1 MPGASRAPVVQTLI
15 IVLVT
20 VLDWAIVVFTLAL
33 GLWGFRQGLIV
44 GTLTLIGFA
53 VGAFAGSRIGP
64 LLLNQ
69 GAESPYA
76 PLCAAL
82 GALLGGALVAVTLES
97 LALGLRSR
105 LIRGRGA
112 LHLAD
117 GAGGAAL
124 VASVALGLTWV
135 FGAVALHAPG
145 TARLRADV
153 QRSLI
158 LRSLNDV
165 LPPSGP
171 ILHALNRVDPAPSIV
186 GPAMAV
192 GAPDP
197 RIVGDPDVVG
207 AGASVVRV
215 LGTACGL
222 GVEGSGWVAGP
233 GLVVTNAHV
242 VAGEEDTTVTTQE
255 GASLDATAVHYDP
268 ENDLAVLRIGAD
280 LPVLPIAPD
289 PKPGVAAAVLG
300 YPENGPFAIAAA
312 RLGETQETISEDSYG
327 RRPVRRPIASLRG
340 NVRSGNSG
348 GPLVDDRGR
357 ILGTVFAATTSGT
370 PGGFAVPDEV
380 VEDALRQTS
389 TPVNTGPCTS

>member
-1 MPGASRAPVVQTLI
+1 M
-15 IVLVT
+15 T
-20 VLDWAIVVFTLAL
+20 VLDWGIVAFTLAL
-33 GLWGFRQGLIV
+33 GLWGYRQGLIV
-44 GTLTLIGFA
+44 GTLTLVGFA

-64 LLLNQ
+64 LMLNQ

-82 GALLGGALVAVTLES
+82 GALMAGALVAVALES

-105 LIRGRGA
+105 LVRGRG

-124 VASVALGLTWV
+124 IASVALGLVWV

-145 TARLRADV
+145 TAQLRADV

-171 ILHALNRVDPAPSIV
+171 ILRVLDRVDPAPSVV
-186 GPAMAV
+186 GPATPVA
-192 GAPDP
+192 APDP
-197 RIVGDPDVVG
+197 KIVADPDVID

-222 GVEGSGWVAGP
+222 GVEGSGWVAAP

-242 VAGEEDTTVTTQE
+242 VAGEDDTTVTTQE
-255 GASLDATAVHYDP
+255 GASLDATPIHYDP
-268 ENDLAVLRIGAD
+268 ENDLALLRIGVD
-280 LPVLPIAPD
+280 LPVLQIVPD
-289 PKPGVAAAVLG
+289 PQPGTTAAVLG
-300 YPENGPFAIAAA
+300 YPENGPYAVTPA
-312 RLGETQETISEDSYG
+312 RLGETRETISEDSYG
-327 RRPVRRPIASLRG
+327 RGPVRRQIVSLRG

-348 GPLVDDRGR
+348 GPIVDSRGR
-357 ILGTVFAATTSGT
+357 VLGTVFAAATTGT
-370 PGGFAVPDEV
+370 PGGFAVPDKIV
-380 VEDALRQTS
+380 RSALGETTS
-389 TPVNTGPCTS
+389 AVDTGPCAS